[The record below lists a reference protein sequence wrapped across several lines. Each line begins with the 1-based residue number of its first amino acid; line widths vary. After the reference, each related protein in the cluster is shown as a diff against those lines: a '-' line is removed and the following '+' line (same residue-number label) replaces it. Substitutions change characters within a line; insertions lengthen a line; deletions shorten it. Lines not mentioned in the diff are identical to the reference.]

1 MENTPK
7 RIIAIIVISFLIV
20 GVITIF
26 PVKIIQTTENG
37 QHTGIVT
44 AVETNGVIWKTNR
57 VFFKTDA
64 QSSQEDVYCVID
76 PAIKLQLIDYQ
87 KAKKEVTIF
96 YDDYMF
102 IGQPLC
108 KGEEGGI
115 ITGVLEVM

>member
-44 AVETNGVIWKTNR
+44 AVEIG
-57 VFFKTDA
+57 F
-64 QSSQEDVYCVID
+64 SSKQMLNQV
-76 PAIKLQLIDYQ
+76 
-87 KAKKEVTIF
+87 KKMSI
-96 YDDYMF
+96 
-102 IGQPLC
+102 
-108 KGEEGGI
+108 
-115 ITGVLEVM
+115 VL